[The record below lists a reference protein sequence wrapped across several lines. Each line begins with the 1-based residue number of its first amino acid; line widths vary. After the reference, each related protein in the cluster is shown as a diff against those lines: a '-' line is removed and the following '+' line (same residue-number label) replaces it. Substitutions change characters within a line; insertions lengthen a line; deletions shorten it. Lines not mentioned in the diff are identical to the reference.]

1 MNLDFSPEQKQFREQ
16 IRRFL
21 QKSDGLSQAR
31 GILDGKVQNYSAP
44 IWKGLAEMSVQAI
57 AIPEEHS
64 GIGLGA
70 LELCVAAEEIGRAL
84 APVPFLSS
92 VCLCA
97 EAIRLFGSEEQKA
110 KWLPGL
116 ASGEVIGTWAAE
128 ADHPGPAASAQ
139 DPCPAGPPRDQEAAP
154 KGAPVVGLGGDQGAA
169 RPHRPP
175 RRNRAAPPR
184 SPVPTDR

>member
-1 MNLDFSPEQKQFREQ
+1 MNLDFSPEQKQVREQ
-16 IRRFL
+16 LRRFL

-31 GILDGKVQNYSAP
+31 SILDGKIQNYSAP

-92 VCLCA
+92 VCICA
-97 EAIRLFGSEEQKA
+97 ESIRLFGSEKQQA

-116 ASGEVIGTWAAE
+116 ANGSIIRTLAF
-128 ADHPGPAASAQ
+128 AD
-139 DPCPAGPPRDQEAAP
+139 
-154 KGAPVVGLGGDQGAA
+154 
-169 RPHRPP
+169 
-175 RRNRAAPPR
+175 NM
-184 SPVPTDR
+184 

>member
-31 GILDGKVQNYSAP
+31 SILDGKVQNYSAP

-70 LELCVAAEEIGRAL
+70 LELCVAAEELGRAL
-84 APVPFLSS
+84 APLPSPSS
-92 VCLCA
+92 SPPSPA
-97 EAIRLFGSEEQKA
+97 AIRSF
-110 KWLPGL
+110 
-116 ASGEVIGTWAAE
+116 
-128 ADHPGPAASAQ
+128 
-139 DPCPAGPPRDQEAAP
+139 
-154 KGAPVVGLGGDQGAA
+154 
-169 RPHRPP
+169 
-175 RRNRAAPPR
+175 R
-184 SPVPTDR
+184 SHQ